1 MIATGDATKAGLEH
15 CGAARLTA
23 ELAKTRSL
31 TVADC
36 SRRVRRDELWSSLTS
51 KALTTMANAIDLQ
64 VHRHRRSGRGNP
76 CRRSSLS
83 SAPRPCHGPGR
94 EQPQLNTNKYFI
106 AVNIQCPATTVF
118 LTY

>member
-64 VHRHRRSGRGNP
+64 VHRHRRSGERKSVP
-76 CRRSSLS
+76 KIFSEQCAPALS
-83 SAPRPCHGPGR
+83 RAGAR
-94 EQPQLNTNKYFI
+94 
-106 AVNIQCPATTVF
+106 VTT
-118 LTY
+118 T